1 MMTFFSCYLYQNAL
15 SYDGISFNW
24 TYFFECLI
32 KNCKSVIKN
41 KIMFVFGKQQGCMYL
56 RYYTSEIRIVTTSIF
71 AFIKPSN
78 EQFNKL
84 NTFTG
89 RYRQY
94 WGPTLYDI
102 CGWSDCPC
110 TLLKRTNSATLL

>member
-1 MMTFFSCYLYQNAL
+1 
-15 SYDGISFNW
+15 
-24 TYFFECLI
+24 
-32 KNCKSVIKN
+32 
-41 KIMFVFGKQQGCMYL
+41 MYL
-56 RYYTSEIRIVTTSIF
+56 ENNRDACTSEIRIVTPSIF